1 MAFSQDYKCFVHVV
15 KYKKK
20 YIAQKDS
27 LGERIKI
34 SYKNGFASFEEDFE
48 YYDYE
53 ISIGQVALGES
64 QHMIHV
70 NEEKNPLRKT
80 HQLLT

>member
-1 MAFSQDYKCFVHVV
+1 MV

-20 YIAQKDS
+20 VSVRRDS
-27 LGERIKI
+27 NGEIVKI
-34 SYKNGFASFEEDFE
+34 LYKGKFHSFEEDFE
-48 YYDYE
+48 FYDYE
-53 ISIGQVALGES
+53 ISIGQVALGEN

-70 NEEKNPLRKT
+70 NEEKDPVRKT